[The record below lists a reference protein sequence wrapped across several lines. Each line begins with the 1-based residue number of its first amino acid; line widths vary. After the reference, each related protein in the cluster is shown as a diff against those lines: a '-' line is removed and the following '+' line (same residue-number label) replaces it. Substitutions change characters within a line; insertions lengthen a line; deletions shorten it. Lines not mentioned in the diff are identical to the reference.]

1 MIKKTAVYTDFNGN
15 ERTEDCYFHFS
26 EPEILELET
35 STEGGFFTKTVND
48 IINAKDGLKLSIL
61 MKDLMLKAYGI
72 KTPDGKRFI
81 KSEEISKEFSQTQA
95 FSTLFM
101 ELITNEQSA
110 ADFVN
115 VLVPSSFA
123 KIVKDN
129 NSTIQFPDTKK

>member
-26 EPEILELET
+26 EPELLDLET
-35 STEGGFFTKTVND
+35 SVEGGFFTKTVTD

-61 MKDLMLKAYGI
+61 MKDLMLKAYGV
-72 KTPDGKRFI
+72 KSPDGKRFI
-81 KSEEISKEFSQTQA
+81 KSEEISKEFSQTEA

-101 ELITNEQSA
+101 EFITDDKAA

-115 VLVPSSFA
+115 MLVPKSLE
-123 KIVKDN
+123 KLVKEKESAALSD
-129 NSTIQFPDTKK
+129 SIK

>member
-129 NSTIQFPDTKK
+129 NSTIQFPGTKK

>member
-129 NSTIQFPDTKK
+129 NSTIQFPGTEK

>member
-26 EPEILELET
+26 EPEILDLET

-48 IINAKDGLKLSIL
+48 IINAKDGLKLSVLI
-61 MKDLMLKAYGI
+61 KNLMLKAYGV
-72 KTPDGKRFI
+72 KSPDGKRFI
-81 KSEEISKEFSQTQA
+81 KSEEISKEFSQTEA

-101 ELITNEQSA
+101 ELITNDKSA

-115 VLVPSSFA
+115 LLVPKSFA
-123 KIVKDN
+123 KLVKDRE
-129 NSTIQFPDTKK
+129 NSLPSDNTK

>member
-123 KIVKDN
+123 KIIKDN